1 MSGQDQ
7 SDRKSDRPRLTT
19 RRSFLATTAVALC
32 GFAPP
37 GDDADDL
44 SKAPKRLE
52 AMRRLAKGLK
62 VREINDGKPGPPLA
76 LRADPLMRYSNPTER
91 VVDGT
96 LWAWGERGRPPAVMK
111 LGLWEPMPGKRVW
124 VVRVDPL
131 SMKQIEVE
139 CPDGVTWTS
148 RKNVLELRPLTGVP
162 APDESAARRLIQGKD
177 IARRFSVS
185 TEAPNLAGRRQFRLM
200 PHPID
205 RYSDPGAGLLDGL
218 FFNFAFTNNPSM
230 LLVVEA
236 IADGDKER
244 TWRFAIVRQGRDLG
258 VSTALFDGKPVWS
271 AQPVQAPLKS
281 DLFLRRPM
289 PVRAADPE

>member
-1 MSGQDQ
+1 MSGHDQ
-7 SDRKSDRPRLTT
+7 IDRKHDQQRLTT
-19 RRSFLATTAVALC
+19 RRSFLAMTGMFVC
-32 GFAPP
+32 GSGPVK
-37 GDDADDL
+37 DDADDL

-52 AMRRLAKGLK
+52 AMRRLAKDLK
-62 VREINDGKPGPPLA
+62 VREINDGKPGPPLP
-76 LRADPLMRYSNPTER
+76 LRPDPLMRYSNPTER

-96 LWAWGERGRPPAVMK
+96 LWVWGERGRPPAVMK
-111 LGLWEPMPGKRVW
+111 LGLREPMPGKRVW
-124 VVRVDPL
+124 AVRVDPL

-148 RKNVLELRPLTGVP
+148 RKNVLELRPLTGVA
-162 APDESAARRLIQGKD
+162 APDESATRRLIQGKD

-205 RYSDPGAGLLDGL
+205 RYSDPEAGLLDGL

-230 LLVVEA
+230 LLVLEA
-236 IADGDKER
+236 IADGNKER

-258 VSTALFDGKPVWS
+258 VSTALFDGKPAWS
-271 AQPVQAPLKS
+271 AQPVRAPLRS
-281 DLFLRRPM
+281 DLFLLRPM
-289 PVRAADPE
+289 PVRVGDPE